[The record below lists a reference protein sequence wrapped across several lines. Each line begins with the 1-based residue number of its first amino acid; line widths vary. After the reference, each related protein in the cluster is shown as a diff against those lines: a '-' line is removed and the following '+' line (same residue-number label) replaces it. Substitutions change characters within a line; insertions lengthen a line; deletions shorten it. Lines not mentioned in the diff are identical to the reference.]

1 MYIKQ
6 DQNAEKMPQQW
17 AFTSMKEE
25 EEEEETK

>member
-17 AFTSMKEE
+17 SFTLMEE

>member
-6 DQNAEKMPQQW
+6 DQNAGKMPQQW
-17 AFTSMKEE
+17 SFTSIEE

>member
-25 EEEEETK
+25 EEEETK

>member
-17 AFTSMKEE
+17 SITLME